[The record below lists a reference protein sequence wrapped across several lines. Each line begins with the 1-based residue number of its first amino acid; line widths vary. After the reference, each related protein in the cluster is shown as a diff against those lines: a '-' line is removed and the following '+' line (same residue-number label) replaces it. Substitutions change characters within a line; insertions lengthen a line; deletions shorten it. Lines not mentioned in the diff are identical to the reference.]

1 MRLLLA
7 LALSFI
13 APLVAQAEEKVTE
26 IRLDNGLQVVVIE
39 DHRAPV
45 VVHMVWYRV
54 GSADERSGE
63 SGLAHFLE
71 HLMFKGTKTLAPG
84 EFSQLVAAEG
94 GSDNA
99 FTSYDF
105 TAYFQRVASDRLEM
119 VMRME
124 ADRMVNLTLAE
135 SDVVTERNVVLE
147 ERTTRT
153 DSSPEGLFSEQMSA
167 TLYLNHP
174 YGRPI
179 IGWRHELE
187 ALNREAALDFYKRHY
202 APDNAIVVIAGDVNP
217 AEVERLAKE
226 YYGPLKA
233 SEHITGRERPLEPP
247 QIAER
252 RVIMQDDR
260 VGQPYVIRHYIAP
273 SRQSG
278 AQDEAAALVVLAQLL
293 GGAGVNSVLGR
304 ELTVNSKVAVSA
316 SAFYDPT
323 GYDGSTFGVYAMP
336 APGVSLQEAE
346 TAVDAALEKFLA
358 EGIKD
363 DEFRRIKAQL
373 KASEIYAR
381 DSAMGVARRYGTALT
396 TGLTVADQ
404 QAWPE
409 VLQAVTPEQV
419 MAAAKKILDRKQSVT
434 GWLQKESAE

>member
-1 MRLLLA
+1 MRFLLA
-7 LALSFI
+7 LALSFV
-13 APLVAQAEEKVTE
+13 APLMAQAEDKVTE
-26 IRLDNGLQVVVIE
+26 IRLENGLQLVVIE

-54 GSADERSGE
+54 GSADERAGE

-71 HLMFKGTKTLAPG
+71 HLMFKGTKTMAPG
-84 EFSQLVAAEG
+84 AFSQIVAAEG

-105 TAYFQRVASDRLEM
+105 TAYFQRVAADRLDL
-119 VMRME
+119 VMSME
-124 ADRMVNLTLAE
+124 ADRMANLTLTE
-135 SDVVTERNVVLE
+135 GDVVTERNVVLE

-153 DSSPEGLFSEQMSA
+153 DSTPEGLFSEQMQVA
-167 TLYLNHP
+167 QYLNHP

-202 APDNAIVVIAGDVNP
+202 APDNAIVVIAGDVTP
-217 AEVERLAKE
+217 AEAERLARE
-226 YYGPLKA
+226 HYGPLKA
-233 SEHITGRERPLEPP
+233 SDHIEGRVRPAEPP

-252 RVIMQDDR
+252 RIILEDNR
-260 VGQPYVIRHYIAP
+260 VGQPYVLRNYMAP

-278 AQDEAAALVVLAQLL
+278 AQEDAAALVVLARLL
-293 GGAGVNSVLGR
+293 GGAGPNSVLGR
-304 ELTVNSKVAVSA
+304 QLMIEQKVAVSA
-316 SAFYDPT
+316 SAYYDAT
-323 GYDGSTFGVYAMP
+323 GYDGSTFGVYALP
-336 APGVSLQEAE
+336 APGVSLEAVE
-346 TAVDAALEKFLA
+346 AALDAALASFLA

-373 KASEIYAR
+373 KASEIYAL

-419 MAAAKKILDRKQSVT
+419 MEAAKSVLNRKQSVT
-434 GWLQKESAE
+434 GWLQKETAQ